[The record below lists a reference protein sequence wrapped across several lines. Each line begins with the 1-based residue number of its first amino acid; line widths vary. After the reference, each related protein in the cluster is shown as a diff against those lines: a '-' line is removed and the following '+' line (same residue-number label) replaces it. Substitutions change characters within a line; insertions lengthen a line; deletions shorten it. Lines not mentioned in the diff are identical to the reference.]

1 MGDLIHDPKQ
11 RPLPWQSHKAVCRRC
26 KGQKTI
32 YYAAMRGGVEVVG
45 ALPAPSAAARAA
57 CRNQI
62 RLPNHLACRL
72 SAEVAFD
79 G

>member
-32 YYAAMRGGVEVVG
+32 YYAAMRDGVEVVG
-45 ALPAPSAAARAA
+45 GRRVACPECGGKGTVQEPDQPS
-57 CRNQI
+57 
-62 RLPNHLACRL
+62 LL
-72 SAEVAFD
+72 
-79 G
+79 